1 MHSQIDRESTS
12 HYLDEYANKPVALRI
27 EFRIHMFSRPDWHSV
42 HVGVANILLC
52 SDMFFYV
59 CLLMIFSYRIS
70 TTCFAGYETNIF
82 ILNGI
87 NFFKNTIFVVVWNEY
102 DFMAS
107 NSFWICPFI
116 EKKRL
121 FSLRI
126 IDSNEL
132 THHIGTCNVHIHF
145 ANFTVNQ
152 LIWYAV
158 GWSGLALILIF
169 NWYGIQL
176 DFGPRLHSI

>member
-1 MHSQIDRESTS
+1 MQSQRHAMLATERTF
-12 HYLDEYANKPVALRI
+12 LFWTV
-27 EFRIHMFSRPDWHSV
+27 F
-42 HVGVANILLC
+42 
-52 SDMFFYV
+52 
-59 CLLMIFSYRIS
+59 IF
-70 TTCFAGYETNIF
+70 
-82 ILNGI
+82 L
-87 NFFKNTIFVVVWNEY
+87 KNTVFVVVRNEY

-107 NSFWICPFI
+107 NSVYW
-116 EKKRL
+116 KKN
-121 FSLRI
+121 SLRI

-132 THHIGTCNVHIHF
+132 THHIGTYNVHIHF

-176 DFGPRLHSI
+176 DFDPRLHSIQSIPFYNYWFSLLCIHIWETKVSIIKWAIIIWFHTFNEPLMLLNSLTTSHSVRILIPEPIVIV